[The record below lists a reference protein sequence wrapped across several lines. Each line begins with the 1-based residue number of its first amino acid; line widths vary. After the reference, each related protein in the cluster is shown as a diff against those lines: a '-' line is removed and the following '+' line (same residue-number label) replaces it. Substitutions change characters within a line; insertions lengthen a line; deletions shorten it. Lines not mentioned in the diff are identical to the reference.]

1 MSVVDPGLKFLQ
13 QESAES
19 TERLSQLKGPA
30 VAGLDMAP
38 EKPTVKVLVQF
49 GGDIADLKKA
59 GFETRTVAGD
69 VATGVIPLEKV
80 DAIAAMP
87 QVLRLEL
94 TRPMQAELN
103 QSLPEI
109 RADLVHTGP
118 PGNRGSGVI
127 IGIIDSGIDLTHE
140 NFRRP
145 DGTTRILS
153 IWDQNLSPSAGEA
166 NPAGYSYGVEY
177 SETDINASIAG
188 GGPPNTVRHTDSDT
202 NSGHGTHVA
211 GIAAGDG
218 SAAGNGGQPSFTF
231 VGVAPEAELIV
242 VRNDAFGGGGL
253 GMGDSANTLDAVN
266 YIFDRAAG
274 LNRPVVINQSQGDNV
289 GPHDG
294 TSLLERG
301 IDNLLGPQ
309 GRAMVKSAGN
319 EGARNRHASGT
330 VTTGGTENVRFN
342 APLNNPW
349 PDVIDIWY
357 DGPDRF
363 AITFTSP
370 DGNTS
375 AVVNPGDTTI
385 LTLANNNRVFVDST
399 LNNPNNNDNRI
410 FVRIDRGTA
419 PSIQAGNWSLNLS
432 GLNVTNGRFDAW
444 IDRNIQ
450 PEPVFIS
457 HIDPE
462 VTISIPG
469 TSREVI
475 TAGSYVTDAAG
486 IGSLSS
492 FSSRG
497 PTRDGRTAPDLAPG
511 ESITRPARA
520 PATVPAT
527 TARWRQQVWPRPTR
541 RHGRTHGWR
550 SGRADSGP
558 DSGQLSHNARA
569 DAFTGVV
576 PNSNWGAGKLHT
588 RAAFNCASPPKF
600 KFTDDPGTL
609 KFRDGPVTWKFL
621 DDPVTLKFLDH
632 PKFNSATTPSSNSA
646 TTPS

>member
-1 MSVVDPGLKFLQ
+1 
-13 QESAES
+13 
-19 TERLSQLKGPA
+19 
-30 VAGLDMAP
+30 
-38 EKPTVKVLVQF
+38 
-49 GGDIADLKKA
+49 
-59 GFETRTVAGD
+59 
-69 VATGVIPLEKV
+69 
-80 DAIAAMP
+80 
-87 QVLRLEL
+87 
-94 TRPMQAELN
+94 
-103 QSLPEI
+103 
-109 RADLVHTGP
+109 
-118 PGNRGSGVI
+118 
-127 IGIIDSGIDLTHE
+127 
-140 NFRRP
+140 
-145 DGTTRILS
+145 
-153 IWDQNLSPSAGEA
+153 
-166 NPAGYSYGVEY
+166 
-177 SETDINASIAG
+177 
-188 GGPPNTVRHTDSDT
+188 
-202 NSGHGTHVA
+202 
-211 GIAAGDG
+211 
-218 SAAGNGGQPSFTF
+218 
-231 VGVAPEAELIV
+231 
-242 VRNDAFGGGGL
+242 
-253 GMGDSANTLDAVN
+253 MGDSANTLDAVN

-450 PEPVFIS
+450 PVPVFIS

-497 PTRDGRTAPDLAPG
+497 PTRDGRTAPTISAPG
-511 ESITRPARA
+511 EWITSARA
-520 PATVPAT
+520 STSNGSGNYRALAGTSMAAPHVAG
-527 TARWRQQVWPRPTR
+527 TAALMLEVRP
-541 RHGRTHGWR
+541 
-550 SGRADSGP
+550 
-558 DSGQLSHNARA
+558 QLTQAQIRDCLVDNARA

-576 PNSNWGAGKLHT
+576 PNNNWGAGKLDT
-588 RAAFNCASPPKF
+588 RAAFDCASPPKF

-609 KFRDGPVTWKFL
+609 KFRDDPVTWKFL
-621 DDPVTLKFLDH
+621 DDPVTLKFLDD
-632 PKFNSATTPSSNSA
+632 PKFKFRDDPKFKFRDDPKLKVVDDPKLKFSDDPGTDPQNRPGQAA
-646 TTPS
+646 HLG